1 MEVGLPDDLDMTP
14 HSLWIRWQTC
24 SWSSII
30 LVEEGSVCGNRQLGG
45 RLLGLNKITPAPREA
60 DTNFRPGICE
70 LPFLSSSISQHTST
84 IPDFVE
90 HGVIALLLQ
99 SLLATVF
106 FFLNSAGVCLYYLD
120 IPHGT

>member
-14 HSLWIRWQTC
+14 HSLWVRWQTC

-30 LVEEGSVCGNRQLGG
+30 LVDEGSVCGKRQLGG
-45 RLLGLNKITPAPREA
+45 RLSGLNKITPAPRWV

-70 LPFLSSSISQHTST
+70 LPFLSSSISQHISST

-90 HGVIALLLQ
+90 HGVMALLLQ
-99 SLLATVF
+99 SLLASVF
-106 FFLNSAGVCLYYLD
+106 FE
-120 IPHGT
+120 